1 MTSSPCP
8 STFNLR
14 STGSAKAALATTD
27 ERMTPE
33 FGVRAARA
41 SAVAVETTAA
51 ATNRTVMRLLVME
64 AYDAYLRGRYLLEKR
79 TGPATEKSVEYFE
92 QAIKLD
98 PN

>member
-1 MTSSPCP
+1 
-8 STFNLR
+8 
-14 STGSAKAALATTD
+14 
-27 ERMTPE
+27 
-33 FGVRAARA
+33 
-41 SAVAVETTAA
+41 
-51 ATNRTVMRLLVME
+51 MRLLVME